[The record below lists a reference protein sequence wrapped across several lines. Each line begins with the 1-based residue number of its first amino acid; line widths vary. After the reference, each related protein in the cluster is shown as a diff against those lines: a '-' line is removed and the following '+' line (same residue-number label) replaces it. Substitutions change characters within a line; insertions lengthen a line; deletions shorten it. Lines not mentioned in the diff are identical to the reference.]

1 MRIKIGLQLIW
12 KLPLSFLHCTCTYLL
27 LIQEGKVSISSCWQ
41 TSNILERGDGGG
53 TDFFLWGV
61 KTSWNIKVEKI
72 KWVCWISNQTI
83 IKPNYQLDRW
93 LSMTFRVSNSLL
105 NCLFKNNLQV
115 VSFKTMKIIKTGFD
129 KPKQVLKDKTII

>member
-1 MRIKIGLQLIW
+1 MNKSWFTDDLEIA
-12 KLPLSFLHCTCTYLL
+12 PLL
-27 LIQEGKVSISSCWQ
+27 LALYMYLPAIDTGGEGFYILLLADLQYLGAGGWRGNWFLSLRSQGILKHKGRKNKMSLLNIQ
-41 TSNILERGDGGG
+41 SNH
-53 TDFFLWGV
+53 
-61 KTSWNIKVEKI
+61 
-72 KWVCWISNQTI
+72 
-83 IKPNYQLDRW
+83 NYQLDRW